1 MFCKVDGKILNFF
14 EIYGILKF
22 EGILVSSFLVVD
34 KKGFFRFLNEELR
47 IIKRVLFFF
56 KIDGN
61 LKIKFVLFYSVVLSD

>member
-1 MFCKVDGKILNFF
+1 MLFVLWFVNSFLVFCKVDGKILNFF

-47 IIKRVLFFF
+47 IIKRVLFFLRLME
-56 KIDGN
+56 I
-61 LKIKFVLFYSVVLSD
+61 